1 MELNIREM
9 LNGNP
14 SRLRYVFRFS
24 TSRVN
29 RPETVAEHSYYVAF
43 YCLLIGR
50 WVEENRCQYL
60 YRQGQG
66 VLEGELGSI
75 HNTSSFTANLLQRAL
90 LHDLEE
96 ARSGDFP
103 RPFKRS
109 SPQLEAMLGEASLHA
124 FRQVMSALGNI
135 HLDDADKVGPDITTA
150 KASVWKEYCNCWLE
164 AKDPSPQGLI
174 LEFAD
179 FLAVLSFL
187 MGEGLGSGN
196 HSIQEHVADM
206 DTYFEKFSCSPEY
219 DFIRPLIDQAAVLM
233 KEVFKDGNV

>member
-29 RPETVAEHSYYVAF
+29 RPETVAEHSFYVAF

-50 WVEENRCQYL
+50 WVEENAAEFLENNRP
-60 YRQGQG
+60 RNEPE
-66 VLEGELGSI
+66 LEGGLFNYSGF
-75 HNTSSFTANLLQRAL
+75 TSDLLQRAL

-109 SPQLEAMLGEASLHA
+109 TPQLERMLEAASFQA
-124 FRQVMSALGNI
+124 FRQVAAALGNV
-135 HLDDADKVGPDITTA
+135 HLDDAEKTGPDIHSA
-150 KASVWKEYCNCWLE
+150 KATVWAEYCNCWLNS
-164 AKDPSPQGLI
+164 KDSTPQGLI

-179 FLAVLSFL
+179 FLAVLSFM
-187 MGEGLGSGN
+187 MGEGFGSGN
-196 HSIQEHVADM
+196 HSIQEHVRDM
-206 DTYFEKFSCSPEY
+206 DKYFEKFTSNPEY
-219 DFIRPLIDQAAVLM
+219 DFIRPLVDQAAILM
-233 KEVFKDGNV
+233 KEVFQHGS